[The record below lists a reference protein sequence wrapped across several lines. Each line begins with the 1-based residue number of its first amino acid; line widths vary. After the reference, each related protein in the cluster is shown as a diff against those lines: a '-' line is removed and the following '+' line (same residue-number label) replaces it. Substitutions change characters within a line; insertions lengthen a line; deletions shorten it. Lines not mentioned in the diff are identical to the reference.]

1 MPVDSAPGANPC
13 QVGVK
18 LFASGSAKG
27 RSAKKKH
34 QKKVLG
40 KAKATIPGGQ
50 SETMKIKLSKRGAAA
65 VKRGKGISVQVTT
78 STRPATP
85 FRPPRSSS
93 RRRRSKQKK
102 RTALG
107 AGGGQPLGARVILD
121 L

>member
-27 RSAKKKH
+27 RSAKKK
-34 QKKVLG
+34 KRRKVIG

-50 SETMKIKLSKRGAAA
+50 SKTVKLKLSKHGAAA

-78 STRPATP
+78 IDSTGNTVQTAKVKLKKKG
-85 FRPPRSSS
+85 
-93 RRRRSKQKK
+93 KQKK
-102 RTALG
+102 RTALC
-107 AGGGQPLGARVILD
+107 AGGG
-121 L
+121 